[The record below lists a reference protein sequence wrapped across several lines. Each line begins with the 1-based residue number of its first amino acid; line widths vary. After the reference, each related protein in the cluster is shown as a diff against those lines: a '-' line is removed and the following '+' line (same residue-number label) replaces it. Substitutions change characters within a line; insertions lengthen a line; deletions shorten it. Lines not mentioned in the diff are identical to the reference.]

1 MKDKAKKISAAIAA
15 VTQHLQVEQ
24 ANAALQNSLY
34 YAGMHPY
41 SPRPA
46 GCRTMW
52 GYENRRDMM
61 MGRVTLQMRELK

>member
-15 VTQHLQVEQ
+15 VTQYVQMEK
-24 ANAALQNSLY
+24 ANAALQTQLY

-46 GCRTMW
+46 AARSLW
-52 GYENRRDMM
+52 GYESRRGMM
-61 MGRVTLQMRELK
+61 MGRIALQNRELK